1 MKNLKKLN
9 QKTLALI
16 WRGRVSNLKNAS
28 PKNDISMQT
37 SLKWCL
43 FLNSFSE
50 NFPEICKVS
59 MAGISLPVFWLRITE
74 TFERLLDTLSGRYFS
89 HGKLIT
95 GNLNFQYT
103 GSAIGV
109 DVGGNSVMNRILG
122 FVLKESNNVISLLSL
137 PQLFVNSIASL
148 HCWSAACREQTKG
161 IPWTTEEPKDH
172 RDIMKL
178 KATKLV
184 ISSLMYSQNGE
195 DLKQD
200 FIRDVQRNLGP
211 LATERNNNYSRVPT

>member
-1 MKNLKKLN
+1 
-9 QKTLALI
+9 
-16 WRGRVSNLKNAS
+16 
-28 PKNDISMQT
+28 MQT

-59 MAGISLPVFWLRITE
+59 MAGISLPVLWLCITE
-74 TFERLLDTLSGRYFS
+74 TFERSLDTLSGRYLS
-89 HGKLIT
+89 HGKLIR

-109 DVGGNSVMNRILG
+109 GVGGNSVMNRKLG
-122 FVLKESNNVISLLSL
+122 FVLKESNNVISFPSL
-137 PQLFVNSIASL
+137 PQLFVTSIPSL
-148 HCWSAACREQTKG
+148 HCWSAACQEQTKG
-161 IPWTTEEPKDH
+161 GPWTTEVPKDH
-172 RDIMKL
+172 RDIKEL
-178 KATKLV
+178 KTTKLV
-184 ISSLMYSQNGE
+184 ILSLMYNQNGE

-211 LATERNNNYSRVPT
+211 LATERDNNYRRVPT